1 MKAPGTVAPIG
12 VGLAL
17 LGGIGVIVGS
27 AMPWVGLGGVERSAF
42 TLARVA
48 NEMEVFERR
57 SQRMAVYALWSTP
70 VIVPLG
76 LVLLSVGRRR
86 LSALVWVLGALIG
99 VASGGIGTWASIARG
114 PGPMVTSL
122 GGLSALFGSCLL
134 AVSDPTTGVARDDRW
149 FGVRRR

>member
-1 MKAPGTVAPIG
+1 VKGPVNVGAVGA
-12 VGLAL
+12 GLAL

-57 SQRMAVYALWSTP
+57 SQRMALYALWSTP

-86 LSALVWVLGALIG
+86 LSALVWVLGALVG

-114 PGPMVTSL
+114 PGPIVTAL
-122 GGLSALFGSCLL
+122 GGLFALFGSCLL
-134 AVSDPTTGVARDDRW
+134 AVSGSDNRGDT
-149 FGVRRR
+149 